1 MDTKTPE
8 QKPFNGHTPLNW
20 TVHEVENNEPDG
32 SRLVTWDI
40 SAEDDDGFTFV
51 AEFARQD
58 DADFAKRAVSTYYH
72 REAELQALR
81 DRVERM
87 DEAGSDLLRAFM
99 DLQAFAIAN
108 LPNKSLER
116 MIDEHS
122 PKRVKDAWDALSNN
136 P

>member
-1 MDTKTPE
+1 MDTKTPFVSDE
-8 QKPFNGHTPLNW
+8 KIMGLA
-20 TVHEVENNEPDG
+20 
-32 SRLVTWDI
+32 LVFQSDTG
-40 SAEDDDGFTFV
+40 EDDLVGMDPV
-51 AEFARQD
+51 
-58 DADFAKRAVSTYYH
+58 KRTVGALLCMRDEMYES
-72 REAELQALR
+72 ELQALR